1 MKHVLA
7 WAIMSGAI
15 FCALLVALLLFD
27 FVSCLIECRH
37 MTPDPGTGAM
47 YVLLGF
53 SSVAGYSSMSG
64 SINPG
69 SNDVARFALLLPA
82 A

>member
-27 FVSCLIECRH
+27 FVSCLTECRH

-53 SSVAGYSSMSG
+53 SSVAGYLVYVWF
-64 SINPG
+64 NQP
-69 SNDVARFALLLPA
+69 RFK
-82 A
+82 